1 MVSTKESK
9 LSLIPYPPRYLALRS
24 SISSNLTIEVAELSA
39 SVLAEISSVMTDELK
54 LSTACRSFS
63 PDNCISLFIVLFQI
77 VYAVRG
83 KLQILGFK
91 LLLLSSK
98 LILEGL
104 DTGKHIPPAQSVSQ
118 ILSIRLFT
126 SPVIVEEFWF
136 WLLAILSNY

>member
-1 MVSTKESK
+1 M
-9 LSLIPYPPRYLALRS
+9 
-24 SISSNLTIEVAELSA
+24 
-39 SVLAEISSVMTDELK
+39 LAEISSVITDELK

-63 PDNCISLFIVLFQI
+63 PDNCISLSIVLFQI

-91 LLLLSSK
+91 LLLLGGK
-98 LILEGL
+98 LCFEGI
-104 DTGKHIPPAQSVSQ
+104 DAGKHIPPAQSVSQ